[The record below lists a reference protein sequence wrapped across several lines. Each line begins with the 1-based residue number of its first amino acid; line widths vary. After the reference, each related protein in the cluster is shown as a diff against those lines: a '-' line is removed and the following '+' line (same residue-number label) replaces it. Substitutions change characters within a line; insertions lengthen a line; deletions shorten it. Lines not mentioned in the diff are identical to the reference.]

1 MGHIWSVA
9 WWYGTRAR
17 GRRAVESTVR
27 RVGGQGGLVG
37 WLVGPTLHSNLPTSH
52 ASCPPSTAACL
63 QALCPIQILIKMSD
77 LGDKKAKTSCLLEF
91 CNRYEEIVMSLL
103 LEKIELPSLL
113 YGIDNH
119 KHQSP
124 LQIQAGPSAYAAARW
139 STYSPA
145 RPSPYPGRS
154 GSPGRRSRS
163 AEEAEMS
170 GELMVAAPRRLN
182 SWVFTFCISTYLLE
196 NPDRHRYQIALNNCD
211 FDIDSLLQMNL
222 ADLHL
227 MFKALPL
234 FNWSTSLCVARLCT
248 QRHI

>member
-1 MGHIWSVA
+1 
-9 WWYGTRAR
+9 
-17 GRRAVESTVR
+17 
-27 RVGGQGGLVG
+27 
-37 WLVGPTLHSNLPTSH
+37 
-52 ASCPPSTAACL
+52 
-63 QALCPIQILIKMSD
+63 MSD

-103 LEKIELPSLL
+103 LGKIELPSFL

-163 AEEAEMS
+163 PEEAEMS
-170 GELMVAAPRRLN
+170 GELMVAAPGA
-182 SWVFTFCISTYLLE
+182 STAESSHFAFQHSCSRIQIDTDL
-196 NPDRHRYQIALNNCD
+196 QIALNNCD
-211 FDIDSLLQMNL
+211 FDIDSLLVANESRGSTFNVQGSPAFQL
-222 ADLHL
+222 EYKSLCSTPLYTASYL
-227 MFKALPL
+227 MF
-234 FNWSTSLCVARLCT
+234 SCT
-248 QRHI
+248 VFKQGWKSQFYNLHWVYKVRHCSV